1 MPEPKSPRPSR
12 PAKKTTARPPRRE
25 KPTRKPPAE
34 VRPRIELCR
43 EGVRLV
49 PREGAPE
56 VVPLRAGAV
65 HYFRLEPSAWRPA
78 LKALV
83 AMGLRFVETYVPWQ
97 VHESGGEG
105 EPPRYHFEGRLDVRA
120 FLREAHALGLYAIV
134 RPGPHINA
142 ELTDFGLPERIVWSA
157 ECQARSPRNN
167 PVLLPVA
174 PRAFPVPSYASE
186 AFLRE
191 AETWLAEVASQ
202 LEPLVWPEGPIVLAQ
217 IDNEGAMYFRD
228 GAYDQDYH
236 PDAVAQYRA
245 LLRERYK
252 NREALARAHGTPQ
265 VGFDDALPPV
275 RYDARAADDLPRH
288 LDWVAA
294 QEQILARAFA
304 RMRRALVEGGL
315 AVPTFH
321 NLPPAES
328 ATPLHPARIRR
339 EGGLDLVALD
349 YYHPAGD
356 HRAIL
361 RRTTELAATSDGLG
375 VPAFGAEMGAGA
387 PPYVPPLDERDAR
400 FTLLSALAYGLRGF
414 NVYMAVDR
422 DRWLGAPVDRHG
434 HARPFAQFFSDLS
447 AALDRVRFPELV
459 RHAPARLLAPRGMRR
474 LARIMHAF
482 GPASQT
488 LFRML
493 GGGVRETV
501 VEDDIDFGEGHL
513 EPPPFR
519 TARILVAAERALEEE
534 GIPWALA
541 DGGDP
546 QASLA
551 GAKWVL
557 VPTSCGVG
565 GELVTALEAVLA
577 RGDHVTFAPAPPRRD
592 DHFLPLAPKV
602 RRALPDLPVLVGD
615 DAVDVAA
622 VRHHVADLLRDV
634 PRVHV
639 HEGPCTATV
648 HHDAG
653 GTPRV
658 LFVINPSNKRQRA
671 VVQAEGVRRAKDLLD
686 GATVEPAA
694 GMLVEACSVRFCAV
708 E

>member
-1 MPEPKSPRPSR
+1 MVKPKTPSR
-12 PAKKTTARPPRRE
+12 ARKATKKLAKVAVE
-25 KPTRKPPAE
+25 KLP

-43 EGVRLV
+43 EGIRLH
-49 PREGAPE
+49 PREGEPE
-56 VVPLRAGAV
+56 TLPLRAGAV

-78 LKALV
+78 LQSLV
-83 AMGLRFVETYVPWQ
+83 SMGFRFVETYIPWQ

-105 EPPRYHFEGRLDVRA
+105 EPPRYHWEGRHDVRA
-120 FLREAHALGLYAIV
+120 FLREAQALGLHAIV

-142 ELTDFGLPERIVWSA
+142 ELTDFGLPERIVWSPD
-157 ECQARSPRNN
+157 CQARSPRGN

-191 AETWLAEVASQ
+191 TETWLAEVAAQ

-236 PDAVAQYRA
+236 PDAITQYRE
-245 LLRERYK
+245 LLRARYK

-275 RYDARAADDLPRH
+275 RYDARDADDLPRH

-294 QEQILARAFA
+294 QESMLARAFS

-315 AVPTFH
+315 TVPTFH

-328 ATPLHPARIRR
+328 ATPLHPARIRL
-339 EGGLDLVALD
+339 EGGIDLVALD
-349 YYHPAGD
+349 YYHQAGD

-400 FTLLSALAYGLRGF
+400 FTLLTALAYGLRGF
-414 NVYMAVDR
+414 NLYMAVDR

-434 HARPFAQFFSDLS
+434 HVRPFASFFADLS
-447 AALDRVRFPELV
+447 AAMDRVRFPELV
-459 RHAPARLLAPRGMRR
+459 RHAPARLIAPRGMRR

-501 VEDDIDFGEGHL
+501 VEDDVDFGEGHL
-513 EPPPFR
+513 EAPPFR
-519 TARILVAAERALEEE
+519 TARILVTAERALEEE

-546 QASLA
+546 VASLK
-551 GAKWVL
+551 GARWIL

-565 GELVTALEAVLA
+565 AELVSALHGSLA
-577 RGDHVTFAPAPPRRD
+577 AGAHVSFAPAPPRRD
-592 DHFLPLAPKV
+592 DHFLPLSPKT
-602 RRALPDLPVLVGD
+602 RRGLPDVPVLVGD
-615 DAVDVAA
+615 DALDVAV
-622 VRHHVADLLRDV
+622 VRHHVRDLIGDV

-639 HEGPCTATV
+639 AESPCGATV

-653 GTPRV
+653 GSPRV
-658 LFVINPSNKRQRA
+658 LFVINPSPKRQRV
-671 VVQAEGVRRAKDLLD
+671 VVQAEGIHHVRDLLD
-686 GATVEPAA
+686 GTLLEPAT
-694 GMLVEACSVRFCAV
+694 GLLVDGCSVRFCAV